1 MCEKIIFFIFQS
13 ELNCVNLGWWIGT
26 AGRWREVVQPLVQC
40 FVPEN
45 SVNTYYCRKNLLNI
59 ILRLLLPTEIPW
71 TRILASSKAQAGN
84 IHPLAAGIQS
94 KSNWGQKR
102 TEPDQESE
110 RKEGSSGTISKTAEG
125 QRSDAGSVGK
135 CASLWSTHT
144 HTRTHSLTHTHTH
157 IKTSLTK

>member
-1 MCEKIIFFIFQS
+1 MKKLS
-13 ELNCVNLGWWIGT
+13 SLYSSLSWTVLTWADGS
-26 AGRWREVVQPLVQC
+26 VPLVDGEKWYNHWSSA
-40 FVPEN
+40 FLPEN